1 MSVNG
6 ITTSSQT
13 YTAASASTASTA
25 TASKKANDDNSSQN
39 NNSGAVYEKSTS
51 GQQKTYTTDT
61 EMVSKLKADA
71 ERRTMQLRSLVEKLL
86 LKQGSSYT
94 IASDEDM
101 YKLLREGNLEVD
113 AKTAA
118 QAKKDVAEDGYWGVE
133 QTSDRIVSFA
143 KALSGGD
150 PDKADEMISAFIKGF
165 KDAAKTWGGKLP
177 DISQRTY
184 DATIDK
190 LSKWKNGNEG
200 SSMESQTSSEVL
212 NQASQSTI
220 K

>member
-13 YTAASASTASTA
+13 YSAMTASTASTSN
-25 TASKKANDDNSSQN
+25 TSKKENDAKTGQSKY
-39 NNSGAVYEKSTS
+39 SGAVYESVNS
-51 GQQKTYTTDT
+51 SEPKTYTADMDT
-61 EMVSKLKADA
+61 VSKLKADA

-86 LKQGSSYT
+86 LNQGNSYT

-101 YKLLREGNLEVD
+101 YKLLREGNIKVD

-118 QAKKDVAEDGYWGVE
+118 QAKKDISEDGYWGVE

-150 PDKADEMISAFIKGF
+150 PDKADEMITAFVKGF
-165 KDAAKTWGGKLP
+165 KAATKSWGDELP
-177 DISQRTY
+177 DICQRTY
-184 DATIDK
+184 NATMDK
-190 LSKWKNGNEG
+190 LNQWKSGTNDQSK
-200 SSMESQTSSEVL
+200 ES
-212 NQASQSTI
+212 
-220 K
+220 